1 MPPLFIRRKIM
12 ELKTNHKSINLVF
25 TTKKIV
31 KISKIL
37 GNRNFEDLYFRVMNE
52 NDAEALAQI
61 IFIFAE
67 DESGLQSFKNM
78 DEVYDFIDD
87 FISENKKTY
96 GDIYMEVAGAINDEG
111 FFKKKMTKK
120 EILDKISN
128 PLLSINMT
136 EIVKNS
142 AERAIGKVVQEQ
154 IAQQA

>member
-1 MPPLFIRRKIM
+1 MY
-12 ELKTNHKSINLVF
+12 LVL
-25 TTKKIV
+25 TQKIV
-31 KISKIL
+31 KISKIS

-61 IFIFAE
+61 IFVFAE
-67 DESGLQSFKNM
+67 DEAGLQAFKSM
-78 DEVYDFIDD
+78 DEVYVFIDD

-120 EILDKISN
+120 EMLDKISD

-142 AERAIGKVVQEQ
+142 AEKAIGKVVQEQ

>member
-1 MPPLFIRRKIM
+1 M
-12 ELKTNHKSINLVF
+12 ELKTNHKTINLVF

-31 KISKIL
+31 NISKIL
-37 GNRNFEDLYFRVMNE
+37 GNRNFEELFFRVMNE
-52 NDAEALAQI
+52 NDVEALAQI
-61 IFIFAE
+61 IFVFAE
-67 DESGLQSFKNM
+67 DETGLKSFKNI

-87 FISENKKTY
+87 LISEGKKSY
-96 GDIYMEVAGAINDEG
+96 GDVYMEVAGAINDEG

-120 EILDKISN
+120 EILEKTSN
-128 PLLSINMT
+128 PLLSINVK

>member
-1 MPPLFIRRKIM
+1 M
-12 ELKTNHKSINLVF
+12 ELKTNYKTINLVF

-31 KISKIL
+31 NISKIL
-37 GNRNFEDLYFRVMNE
+37 GNRNFEELFFRVMNE
-52 NDAEALAQI
+52 NDVEALAQI
-61 IFIFAE
+61 IFVFAE
-67 DESGLQSFKNM
+67 DETGLKSFKNI

-87 FISENKKTY
+87 LISEGKKTY
-96 GDIYMEVAGAINDEG
+96 GDVYMEVAGAINDEG

-120 EILDKISN
+120 EILEKTSN
-128 PLLSINMT
+128 PLLSINMK

>member
-1 MPPLFIRRKIM
+1 M
-12 ELKTNHKSINLVF
+12 ELKTNYKAINLVF

-31 KISKIL
+31 NISKIL
-37 GNRNFEDLYFRVMNE
+37 GNRNFEELFFRVMNE
-52 NDAEALAQI
+52 NDVEALAQI
-61 IFIFAE
+61 IFVFAE
-67 DESGLQSFKNM
+67 DETGLKSFKNI

-87 FISENKKTY
+87 LISEGKKSY
-96 GDIYMEVAGAINDEG
+96 GDVYMEVAGAINDEG

-120 EILDKISN
+120 EILEKTSN
-128 PLLSINMT
+128 PLSSINVK

>member
-1 MPPLFIRRKIM
+1 M
-12 ELKTNHKSINLVF
+12 ELKTNYKTINLVF

-31 KISKIL
+31 NISKIL
-37 GNRNFEDLYFRVMNE
+37 GNRNFEELFFRVMNE
-52 NDAEALAQI
+52 NDVEALAQI
-61 IFIFAE
+61 IFVFAE
-67 DESGLQSFKNM
+67 DETGLKSFKNI

-87 FISENKKTY
+87 LISEGKKSY
-96 GDIYMEVAGAINDEG
+96 GDVYMEVAGAINDEG

-120 EILDKISN
+120 EILEKTSN
-128 PLLSINMT
+128 PLLSINMK